1 MLSILKDMRA
11 DGEKLKVGILQKDK
25 NEGPMIE
32 EWSTF
37 FSKHSDEYETI
48 DCASLV
54 SSILALKDSQELKLI
69 DSAAKTSSVI
79 MKEHVMSKILSIV
92 DEGKKI
98 SHSKLSEDF
107 ENAITNQ
114 LKKFKTKLPS
124 TLNTDFVDI
133 CYPPIIQSGGVYS
146 LKPSALS
153 NDDNLNSG
161 VVLCSLGAR
170 YKSYCSNIARTF
182 LFDPTKVDFIKSL

>member
-1 MLSILKDMRA
+1 MRA
-11 DGEKLKVGILQKDK
+11 DSEKLKVGILQKDK